1 MNVILH
7 KARPNAKL
15 LIMVILTSISSLMFL
30 IAFSLLLKNGN
41 ALKENILLIVSLFL
55 LWSHTYV
62 LVIGFSLYFYFTS
75 HATSKDLIEREK
87 FSYLIA
93 IFIGFLFFAPLIIYR
108 SYYLSGGKV
117 KTIRRAMHDYEESI
131 CEDIIDARIA
141 SGKLKLEKSVLRQIK
156 DVKDLYKEKFI
167 TLEEKQSYLWEIQHD
182 HGDFVG
188 KSVDYDSPEVA
199 YKINEIIETY

>member
-7 KARPNAKL
+7 KARPNVKL

-30 IAFSLLLKNGN
+30 IAFSLLLKNGH

-55 LWSHTYV
+55 FTYV

-75 HATSKDLIEREK
+75 DATSKDLIEREK

-93 IFIGFLFFAPLIIYR
+93 IFIGFLFIAPLIIYR